1 MTCMISDRFLKNIG
15 EKPILLVGPTASGK
29 SKLAMSLAIKL
40 GRHIVNA
47 DALQVYSNWRIL
59 TARPTIKDEEII
71 PHHLYGHKAPNE
83 EYSVGHWLR
92 ELSNILSKNKK
103 VIIVGG
109 TGLYFSALTE
119 GLANI
124 PKISDETKIIGKKRL
139 LKYGVQDLLKDLDR
153 ETIESIDINN
163 QMRVIRAWE
172 VFKETG
178 KSLKKWQ
185 NKTGTPILP
194 LIKCQ
199 PLVINPNKNDLDK
212 KIRARF
218 KEMIK
223 MGALDEAR
231 KNLDMWNQGLIA
243 SKAIGASELISY
255 LKNEITLE
263 EAITTASIA
272 TRQYAKRQRTWIKA
286 RMKQWNDVTE
296 LIN

>member
-1 MTCMISDRFLKNIG
+1 MTLMISDRFVKNIG

-29 SKLAMSLAIKL
+29 SKIAMSLAIKL

-47 DALQVYSNWRIL
+47 DSLQVYSNWRIL

-71 PHHLYGHKAPNE
+71 PHHLYGHKAPDE

-92 ELSNILSKNKK
+92 DLSNILSTNKK

-109 TGLYFSALTE
+109 TGLYFSALTD

-124 PKISDETKIIGKKRL
+124 PKISDETRIIGKKRL
-139 LKYGVQDLLKDLDR
+139 LKYGIQDLLKDLDR
-153 ETIESIDINN
+153 ETTESIDINN

-286 RMKQWNDVTE
+286 RMKQWSDVTE

>member
-1 MTCMISDRFLKNIG
+1 MISDRFLKNIG

-29 SKLAMSLAIKL
+29 SKLAMSLAVKL

-47 DALQVYSNWRIL
+47 DSLQVYSNWRIL

-92 ELSNILSKNKK
+92 ELSNILSTNKK

-109 TGLYFSALTE
+109 TGLYFSALTD

-286 RMKQWNDVTE
+286 RMKKWNDVTE

>member
-1 MTCMISDRFLKNIG
+1 MTLIISDRFLKNIG

-47 DALQVYSNWRIL
+47 DSLQVYSNWRIL

-92 ELSNILSKNKK
+92 ELSNILSTNKK

-124 PKISDETKIIGKKRL
+124 PKISDETKIISKKRL
-139 LKYGVQDLLKDLDR
+139 LKYGIQDLLKNLDE
-153 ETIESIDINN
+153 ETRESIDIHN
-163 QMRVIRAWE
+163 QMRVVRAWE
-172 VFKETG
+172 VLKETG
-178 KSLKKWQ
+178 KSLKQWQ
-185 NKTGTPILP
+185 SETGAPILP
-194 LIKCQ
+194 LTKCK
-199 PLVINPNKNDLDK
+199 PLVVNPNKNVLDK
-212 KIRARF
+212 KIRERF

-223 MGALDEAR
+223 LGAVDEAR
-231 KNLDMWNQGLIA
+231 KNLDLWNQGAIA

-255 LKNEITLE
+255 LKNEITLD
-263 EAITTASIA
+263 EAVTSASIA

-286 RMKQWNDVTE
+286 RMNQWNDVTE
-296 LIN
+296 LID